1 MNRHSSYEWKESQ
14 PKKNQSVSFFFF
26 IQVADIGRSCLLPQG
41 QIRELEETALKS
53 EVLPSG
59 VGSSLI
65 IVLEI
70 QETNLDHFLKENDCF
85 RVFSKGHSTRKAL
98 S

>member
-1 MNRHSSYEWKESQ
+1 MNRHSSCERKSQ
-14 PKKNQSVSFFFF
+14 PEKNQSVCFFF
-26 IQVADIGRSCLLPQG
+26 IPAADVGRSCLLPQG

-59 VGSSLI
+59 VGSSFI
-65 IVLEI
+65 IILEI
-70 QETNLDHFLKENDCF
+70 QETNLDHFLKENDYS
-85 RVFSKGHSTRKAL
+85 RVFSKDDSTRKGL